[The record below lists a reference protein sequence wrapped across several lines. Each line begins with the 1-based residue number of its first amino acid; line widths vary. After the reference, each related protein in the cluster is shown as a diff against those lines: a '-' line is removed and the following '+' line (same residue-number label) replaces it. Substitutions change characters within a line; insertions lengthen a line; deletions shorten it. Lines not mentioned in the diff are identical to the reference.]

1 MKKGHKPV
9 IEKAKI
15 YGEATM
21 GNYTVIPEKPEISD
35 KTQEHTE
42 RTPRTE
48 REKLTSLLA
57 ECGISLDDIPEDI
70 NKERVKAAIEKS
82 IPQKVH
88 KHLSI
93 YTVERGVCPR
103 CFAVEEQS
111 ANYCRACGQA
121 LQFEGE

>member
-1 MKKGHKPV
+1 MEKKHKLV
-9 IEKAKI
+9 IGKAKI

-35 KTQEHTE
+35 KAQEHVE
-42 RTPRTE
+42 RTPQTE

-70 NKERVKAAIEKS
+70 TREQIKAAIEKS
-82 IPQKVH
+82 MPQKAK
-88 KHLSI
+88 KHHSL
-93 YTVERGVCPR
+93 YTVERWVCPR
-103 CFAVEEQS
+103 CFSVEEQS
-111 ANYCRACGQA
+111 ANYCRACGQK